1 MSNWVVVCT
10 ALSTQIEF
18 FHASLLFVAMYRM
31 VIMDATGGLP
41 GKAYSI
47 TACTVLKG
55 NISHM

>member
-1 MSNWVVVCT
+1 
-10 ALSTQIEF
+10 
-18 FHASLLFVAMYRM
+18 MYRM